1 MTEKLPARRLLVAAA
16 TLAAP
21 AWLALAL
28 AALGGWIAPAGALL
42 AGLLTLIIAA
52 VLGGIHLRH
61 MARLAEYLR
70 LLAQGGDPAVG
81 RAPPGSRGAVGA
93 LAPDLG
99 SAVAEAGRAWSE
111 RRRELEAVVS
121 ANETI
126 VASLPDALLMLGSD
140 RRVVRANRAAEALFG
155 EPLAGRELTAL
166 LRAPAL
172 LEAVEAA
179 LQGGPGRRVELALP
193 VPIERSLQARIEPLP
208 TRLADGTLVLVALID
223 VTAIKRAE
231 QMRADFV
238 ANASHELRTPLST
251 LIGFIETLSGP
262 ARDDAEARERFLAIM
277 LEQARRMA
285 RLVNDLLSL
294 SRIELNEHRP
304 PTQPVELARIVASV
318 VDTLHLKAAGKRM
331 TIAVDAGL
339 TPGEAAGSAA
349 GLAELPPVVGDP
361 DELAQLVQNLVDNA
375 IKYGRAGTTVRI
387 GGWRVPRGPAGRPA
401 PRTPSL
407 PRRLARNAVALS
419 VADEGEGI
427 AREHIPRLTERF
439 YRVDTARSRDLGG
452 TGLGLAIVKHIVN
465 RHRGV
470 LDIEST
476 VGKGSRFTV
485 YLPGMTPSAAP
496 AGEGAGQ
503 GD

>member
-1 MTEKLPARRLLVAAA
+1 MTDPLPARRLLVAAV

-28 AALGGWIAPAGALL
+28 AALGGWLAPAGALL
-42 AGLLTLIIAA
+42 AGLLALAVSA
-52 VLGGIHLRH
+52 VLGGVHLRH
-61 MARLAEYLR
+61 MARLADYLR
-70 LLAQGGDPAVG
+70 RLAQGGDPAVG

-93 LAPDLG
+93 LAPELG
-99 SAVAEAGRAWSE
+99 AAVAEAGRAWSE

-126 VASLPDALLMLGSD
+126 FASLPDPLIMLDAD
-140 RRVVRANRAAEALFG
+140 RRVVRANRAADALFG
-155 EPLAGRELTAL
+155 EPVGGRELTAL
-166 LRAPAL
+166 LRAPVL

-179 LQGGPGRRVELALP
+179 LQGGPGRRVELMLP
-193 VPIERSLQARIEPLP
+193 VPVERSLQARIEPLP
-208 TRLADGTLVLVALID
+208 TLLADGTVVLITLSD
-223 VTAIKRAE
+223 VTSIKRAE

-262 ARDDAEARERFLAIM
+262 ARDDADARDRFLAIM

-294 SRIELNEHRP
+294 SRIELNEHSP

-331 TIAVDAGL
+331 TIALDADPPPAVG
-339 TPGEAAGSAA
+339 A
-349 GLAELPPVVGDP
+349 GLAGLPPVIGDA

-375 IKYGRAGTTVRI
+375 IKYGRAGTQVRI
-387 GGWRVPRGPAGRPA
+387 SGWQVPLGPDGRPA
-401 PRTPSL
+401 VRTPSL
-407 PRRLARNAVALS
+407 PRRLAQNAVALS

-476 VGKGSRFTV
+476 VGRGSRFTV
-485 YLPGMTPSAAP
+485 YLPAAVP
-496 AGEGAGQ
+496 
-503 GD
+503 